1 MTQRRLGRMT
11 GAGLQNSHK
20 TGRNSLIQLKG
31 AKQTNEGQLRNAA
44 ALHYIMHTRRRA
56 SS

>member
-1 MTQRRLGRMT
+1 MTQRRPGRMT
-11 GAGLQNSHK
+11 GVGLQNSHQ
-20 TGRNSLIQLKG
+20 TGRNSLIQLNG

-44 ALHYIMHTRRRA
+44 ALHYIMHTRRRV

>member
-1 MTQRRLGRMT
+1 MTQRSPGRMT
-11 GAGLQNSHK
+11 GAGLQNSHQ